1 MNYKKYLSG
10 VLAAAMVLNTGAV
23 SVLAAGTDTS
33 VQEAS
38 QTQTSSTPETVYVN
52 SYDGK
57 ERSVSF
63 NDHWRFYLGEL
74 NGAEAVSYND
84 SSWDDVTLPHDYSI
98 DQGFSTAAPAEQESG
113 YVLGGTGWYRKSF
126 TLDESMQGKT
136 VSIDFDGVYMNATV
150 YLNGEKLGTHPYGYT
165 PFSFVL
171 PQDKLKFGSEENV
184 ITVKVDH
191 KQPSSRW
198 YSGSGIYRDVKLTV
212 ADPVHVANYG
222 TTVTTPDIESGKGT
236 VSVVTEVQNDSSEAA
251 DVSVKQTVYEKGSD
265 VPAAEGEKTKVQ
277 SVAAGKTA
285 RIEASVTV
293 ADPKLWDTEN
303 PNLYTVKTEV
313 YVGDTLKDSYHS
325 DFGFRWVNFT
335 TEKGFYLN
343 GKNIKLHGVSM
354 HHDQGSLGSEAW
366 ERSVERQVQELKQ
379 MGVNAIRVTHNP
391 ASQVLIDVCNRE
403 GIMLVEEAFD
413 CWLSGKAGNTED
425 YGKWF
430 YQTIESGNQIVNGRE
445 DEKWAEFDLKAM
457 VRRGRNNPSI
467 IMWSL
472 GNEIF
477 QQLID
482 GNVTG
487 QYPEVAKKLITW
499 TGEEDATRYVTFGD
513 NQVKSN
519 VWADNNQVN
528 TALVF
533 AEAAKY
539 GVPGGLVGFNYGS
552 SGQISNGHSR
562 GWLVYGSE
570 TASSVNSRGVY
581 DRKNSNSDNGSGD
594 RRLTS
599 YDKSAVGWGHLAS
612 AGLWITMQQ
621 EFNAGEFVWTGF
633 DYIGEPTPYN
643 WQGTGANGTWP
654 NIAKNS
660 YFGIIDTA
668 GIPKDSYYLYQSQ
681 WNDNEN
687 TLHVLPVW
695 NEDEI
700 MLDNS
705 GKAEV
710 VVYSDAP
717 VVKLYLNGKEI
728 GSATATHTDTPT
740 GGYQNYTSG
749 TGCFDS
755 SKANG
760 HTSLYATFQV
770 PYEVGT
776 LEAKAFEA
784 DGVTE
789 IKDTDGRNVA
799 ETTGK
804 GSKLTVKADR
814 SEITADGKDLSF
826 VEIDVT
832 DRDGREVNGAEPQI
846 HVAVEGDGKLLS
858 LDNGVQNDTTSY
870 SEPTR
875 KAGKG
880 KLIAIVQSTKDAGSF
895 TVKAT
900 SDGYTAAQTVVTT
913 VADGSGVTGEKTV
926 VSYEIAKNYY
936 VKQGTKPVLPSEV
949 KIHYS
954 DDTSETKKVT
964 WDAFT
969 GEEETYSVSG
979 TVADLNMRIT
989 VNVSTIGQTAGVLNY
1004 SAAVGKD
1011 AEVSL
1016 PAARPAVLADGTILA
1031 AEFPVKWDIPKDL
1044 TATIGTKNVKG
1055 TATVFDQNFEV
1066 TAAVRVTNGEYKDG
1080 AEALGNVPEMY
1091 YNGTSSK
1098 EDASV
1103 ADVLAKLQ
1111 DDKTSADDVAW
1122 SGKGTL
1128 DFRLD
1133 TAIELKGFTMY
1144 LKDTAPTSG
1153 TIKIYASGD
1162 NGVNWTPVDCTVTNK
1177 KEKGVT
1183 VRTYNVKETVSET
1196 YFRVEFTKDATLAE
1210 LEMNTRIPSFTVG
1223 SEAALSSL
1231 KVGGHIADEASL
1243 KKGWFGV
1250 NETEFDAADLT
1261 AEGKDNASVTILDK
1275 DADGVIRI
1283 LIESEDHLMRAIYP
1297 VMLGKDNTASD
1308 SASDASM
1315 DYDYRNMTLRAPSE
1329 EGSGSVAKAADGN
1342 TGTIWH
1348 TNWGSGSGP
1357 TDLRNDPDNRYLQI
1371 ELKETEKIN
1380 ALRYLPRSSDTN
1392 GIVTEYSIKVSTDG
1406 ENWTEVAKSDA
1417 DSTWSK
1423 SVEWK
1428 LAQFAPVDAK
1438 YIRLY
1443 GVSTVGQSAAE
1454 VNKYMSAAEVR
1465 VRYAA
1470 QEIYRDNTTVTLE
1483 DRSFDYTGSA
1493 LTPKPVVTYKASED
1507 AQAVTLTEG
1516 TDYEVS
1522 YKNNTEP
1529 GTATIVVTGKGA
1541 YQGVV
1546 EENFVINAVDI
1557 TVADYEAIAV
1567 TTAKGVCPALPGT
1580 VIAHTN
1586 VGDQVLDVQWDEISA
1601 EQLKQIGTFS
1611 TGGTVVDTNARI
1623 TAEITVTAVI
1633 GVQQV
1638 SVATAKGT
1646 TPSMPETVTV
1656 YYSNGEKQQQEVV
1669 WDLADADFRNPGIVE
1684 VYGTVGKAVTRE
1696 TVLQAKASV
1705 RVADVTADANNTPTD
1720 TNLALNADGSSK
1732 TREWPRTFAYFSS
1745 SNDLVYNAVD
1755 GNKNFD
1761 STSGK
1766 KIWCDWES
1774 GKYHTNAD
1782 AAVGDSDHL
1791 PFVIS
1796 AFGKEDSTADS
1807 DQKKYT
1813 VNKVSIGFMEE
1824 DGSAA
1829 NKVRLP
1835 KDYKI
1840 EYYSANDG
1848 VIPANRL
1855 GNDSANSCSNIKG
1868 WGADNPLKAH
1878 TGWTEVAY
1886 VGGKPSVPSLAN
1898 FKEMVNVEFEAVE
1911 TTAIRITLTP
1921 QDNNWTGLEEYEVY
1935 YTPIEKYGDYEVTSI
1950 KVDGQEVLAQ
1960 FDADTKT
1967 LNLDA
1972 RSGVITAQATNNASV
1987 TVLDAVNGT
1996 AKVLFRPE
2004 NGDENKAQ
2012 EYTVNFKQSETP
2024 EEDHSKDGLKAVI
2037 DLAEKLNA
2045 ENYTAESYAKLTA
2058 ALAAAKEVCDAEN
2071 ATVEE
2076 ISAQISAISDA
2087 IKGLESADKA
2097 ANEDLKK
2104 QLEEKTKQL
2113 EDKERELAAA
2123 TENVTTLQDKIKDA
2137 QDQLAALEGTS
2148 AEEKTAL
2155 EKQIEALQGKLN
2167 TARAE
2172 VLTLSG
2178 EKASLEEEK
2187 AALQAELKKVQDQA
2201 AKDSAE
2207 AEAAIK
2213 KAQEEAR
2220 KAREEIEKLKDSLT
2234 LKNGDTVTAG
2244 GVQYRVTDAA
2254 AKTAEAYG
2262 TAKKNIKTINVT
2274 ATVTIKD
2281 VTCKVTA
2288 IADQAFAGQKKAT
2301 KAVIGANVTKIGK
2314 KAFYGDSRLKSITV
2328 KGKKLKMVG
2337 KQALKGINK
2346 HAVVRVPKA
2355 KKKAYKALFKGKGQK
2370 KSVKVK

>member
-171 PQDKLKFGSEENV
+171 PQGKLKFGSEENV

-212 ADPVHVANYG
+212 ADQVHVANYG

-236 VSVVTEVQNDSSEAA
+236 VNVVTEVQNDSSEAA

-445 DEKWAEFDLKAM
+445 GEKWAEFDLKAM

-482 GNVTG
+482 WNVTG

-705 GKAEV
+705 GKAEI

-728 GSATATHTDTPT
+728 GSATAAHTDTPT

-755 SKANG
+755 SKASG

-770 PYEVGT
+770 PYEAGT

-804 GSKLTVKADR
+804 GSKLTAKADR

-936 VKQGTKPVLPSEV
+936 VKQGTKAVLPSEV

-1250 NETEFDAADLT
+1250 NETEFDVADLT

-1308 SASDASM
+1308 SASNASM

-1483 DRSFDYTGSA
+1483 NSSFDYTGSA

-1516 TDYEVS
+1516 TDYELS
-1522 YKNNTEP
+1522 YRNNTNP
-1529 GTATIVVTGKGA
+1529 GTATVVVTGKGK
-1541 YQGVV
+1541 YQGAV
-1546 EENFVINAVDI
+1546 EKNFTINAVDAVI
-1557 TVADYEAIAV
+1557 SGYEEVAVETAV
-1567 TTAKGVCPALPGT
+1567 NQAPALPGT
-1580 VIAHTN
+1580 IIAYSN
-1586 VGDQVLDVQWDEISA
+1586 VGDQVLEVEWDAIPA
-1601 EQLKQIGTFS
+1601 DKLAKTGTF
-1611 TGGTVVDTNARI
+1611 TVGGTVVATKARI
-1623 TAEITVTAVI
+1623 TANVTVSTV
-1633 GVQQV
+1633 V
-1638 SVATAKGT
+1638 SRDNIVYFVDAGASKFTAKGQ
-1646 TPSMPETVTV
+1646 ETVEANAGTIKNTIPDQA
-1656 YYSNGEKQQQEVV
+1656 YSEASGWGFTNSSDDMEVH
-1669 WDLADADFRNPGIVE
+1669 
-1684 VYGTVGKAVTRE
+1684 
-1696 TVLQAKASV
+1696 
-1705 RVADVTADANNTPTD
+1705 
-1720 TNLALNADGSSK
+1720 GS
-1732 TREWPRTFAYFSS
+1732 
-1745 SNDLVYNAVD
+1745 
-1755 GNKNFD
+1755 
-1761 STSGK
+1761 
-1766 KIWCDWES
+1766 
-1774 GKYHTNAD
+1774 
-1782 AAVGDSDHL
+1782 
-1791 PFVIS
+1791 
-1796 AFGKEDSTADS
+1796 
-1807 DQKKYT
+1807 
-1813 VNKVSIGFMEE
+1813 
-1824 DGSAA
+1824 GSAYETI
-1829 NKVRLP
+1829 R
-1835 KDYKI
+1835 
-1840 EYYSANDG
+1840 
-1848 VIPANRL
+1848 
-1855 GNDSANSCSNIKG
+1855 
-1868 WGADNPLKAH
+1868 
-1878 TGWTEVAY
+1878 
-1886 VGGKPSVPSLAN
+1886 N
-1898 FKEMVNVEFEAVE
+1898 FKAGKNGK
-1911 TTAIRITLTP
+1911 TLT
-1921 QDNNWTGLEEYEVY
+1921 Y
-1935 YTPIEKYGDYEVTSI
+1935 K
-1950 KVDGQEVLAQ
+1950 
-1960 FDADTKT
+1960 F
-1967 LNLDA
+1967 
-1972 RSGVITAQATNNASV
+1972 
-1987 TVLDAVNGT
+1987 VLDAGT
-1996 AKVLFRPE
+1996 YDIVAGYYDPWAQWAGDNRHAKVSVTTDDGTELASKADQHISSEESITFEDVKLDVAGSISLNTIPLKSGSDNCDVMISYIVIVKKKGAVE
-2004 NGDENKAQ
+2004 PVDPDQPDQPVPDEEKKA
-2012 EYTVNFKQSETP
+2012 
-2024 EEDHSKDGLKAVI
+2024 GLKSAI
-2037 DLAEKLNA
+2037 TLAEGLTA

-2058 ALAAAKEVCDAEN
+2058 ALTAAKEVYNAENKIDAE
-2071 ATVEE
+2071 
-2076 ISAQISAISDA
+2076 IQAQITAISDA

-2113 EDKERELAAA
+2113 EDKETELK
-2123 TENVTTLQDKIKDA
+2123 TVKENVTTLQTQIKDA

-2178 EKASLEEEK
+2178 EKTSLEEEK

-2288 IADQAFAGQKKAT
+2288 IADLAFAGQKKAT
-2301 KAVIGANVTKIGK
+2301 KAVIGTNVTKIGK

-2328 KGKKLKMVG
+2328 KGKKLKTVG

-2355 KKKAYKALFKGKGQK
+2355 KKNAYKALFKGKGQK